1 MGPTL
6 IVLLIF
12 SLAVIG
18 RGLYAVVVRDVID
31 TDAPG
36 DGRMVGDQA
45 VRYGIALVVFGT
57 AISAYS
63 VFQWPSVTTIATWLH
78 SIG

>member
-1 MGPTL
+1 MT
-6 IVLLIF
+6 LLIF
-12 SLAVIG
+12 GLAVIV
-18 RGLYAVVVRDVID
+18 RGLYAVVVRDVTD

-45 VRYGIALVVFGT
+45 ARYGIVLVVFGT

-63 VFQWPSVTTIATWLH
+63 VFQWSSVTTIASWLH
-78 SIG
+78 SLG